1 MRASTQGPL
10 PHPRREM
17 ATKEKGRGD
26 GKSKGENRKKGEKR
40 GARIVAERR
49 DGTQQGSRNVLSFF
63 FLHSRKR
70 AYMRN
75 RDAALLADLQ
85 ERKQRKV
92 RDAKSP
98 PKEEYTLVCLCLT

>member
-1 MRASTQGPL
+1 M
-10 PHPRREM
+10 
-17 ATKEKGRGD
+17 EKAKAKTGKRG
-26 GKSKGENRKKGEKR
+26 KKGER
-40 GARIVAERR
+40 GSSLKDAMGHNREAVMCF
-49 DGTQQGSRNVLSFF
+49 LFF